1 VKVSKFYKDDQ
12 KPAVRP
18 ATEQFAGFNING
30 KHQCSAPIIS
40 ISAQAASEC
49 KSFKFS
55 KQAAGFESRDC
66 EIIRRG
72 RIPLRLDILAS
83 LVNFLVDMQP
93 STSMLGTG
101 PVQGVS
107 SVTACLSSSPQ
118 VGLQE
123 QMHSQQHQINNQQQ
137 HFSSQFDQTNQPHQN
152 MDDFLEQM
160 LFMPQWSDVAG
171 GKSPWEFNPNNA
183 PQGNNASNNNNSPQ
197 NLQSNTQKLFTM
209 SLMPPGIGSQGLN
222 SQENDGHAGEHM
234 QYSYDQSP
242 FLANRLRQHQLSGN
256 SSINQTPNQVSQGIN
271 ETNTSP
277 GRSMVLQLST
287 GNASASQLLASMGNS
302 PRGTAVMTRSPST
315 GGSCNGSD
323 GGMLPLP
330 LSLGQAGKSGDMNEP
345 GSREEIEASFK
356 SVNNARDSNLG
367 GLFQPFAV
375 SPRGVRPT
383 GQNFHAQP
391 GQVPMQGYGGMPQ
404 PQHQN
409 PPPTGVGAAPPVRPR
424 VRARRGQATDP
435 HSIAERLRR
444 ERIAER
450 MKALQELVPNSN
462 KTDKASMLDEIIDYV
477 KFLQLQVKVLSMS
490 RLGGAGAVAPLVADI
505 PAEGANAPQ
514 GTRTNGSQ
522 NSSPDGL
529 ALTERQVAKLM
540 EEDMGTAMQYL
551 QGKGLCLMPISLA
564 SAINNSG
571 SRPQAPS
578 TPSLQGLLAS
588 NVNDRQVLEPSSNS
602 ALSALTSTSMTI
614 QPSISSPGSGITEQG
629 DNAHKAGNGTRNP
642 KDSREANSVTK
653 SNGIG
658 PALSKNAV
666 KGEDEP
672 QRRTGQ

>member
-1 VKVSKFYKDDQ
+1 M
-12 KPAVRP
+12 
-18 ATEQFAGFNING
+18 E
-30 KHQCSAPIIS
+30 
-40 ISAQAASEC
+40 
-49 KSFKFS
+49 
-55 KQAAGFESRDC
+55 
-66 EIIRRG
+66 
-72 RIPLRLDILAS
+72 
-83 LVNFLVDMQP
+83 
-93 STSMLGTG
+93 
-101 PVQGVS
+101 
-107 SVTACLSSSPQ
+107 
-118 VGLQE
+118 
-123 QMHSQQHQINNQQQ
+123 
-137 HFSSQFDQTNQPHQN
+137 
-152 MDDFLEQM
+152 DFLEQM
-160 LFMPQWSDVAG
+160 FLMPSWSDVGVKTA
-171 GKSPWEFNPNNA
+171 PWEFNPANA
-183 PQGNNASNNNNSPQ
+183 SQGNNASNNNNNPQ
-197 NLQSNTQKLFTM
+197 NLQSNTQRLFTM
-209 SLMPPGIGSQGLN
+209 SLLPSGIGGQGLN
-222 SQENDGHAGEHM
+222 SQENEGHAGEHM
-234 QYSYDQSP
+234 QYSNYDESQ
-242 FLANRLRQHQLSGN
+242 FLASRLRQHPLSGN
-256 SSINQTPNQVSQGIN
+256 SSMNQTPNQVSQGIN

-287 GNASASQLLASMGNS
+287 GNATASQLLASMGNS

-330 LSLGQAGKSGDMNEP
+330 LSLGQAGKSGEMNETR
-345 GSREEIEASFK
+345 SRDEIEASFK
-356 SVNNARDSNLG
+356 SANNARDSNLG
-367 GLFQPFAV
+367 GLFPPFAG
-375 SPRGVRPT
+375 SPRGVRPP
-383 GQNFHAQP
+383 GQNFHPQS

-522 NSSPDGL
+522 SSSPDGL

-564 SAINNSG
+564 SAINSSG
-571 SRPQAPS
+571 SRPHPPS

-588 NVNDRQVLEPSSNS
+588 NANDRQVLESSNS
-602 ALSALTSTSMTI
+602 SLSALTSASMTI

-658 PALSKNAV
+658 PALSKNTV

>member
-1 VKVSKFYKDDQ
+1 
-12 KPAVRP
+12 
-18 ATEQFAGFNING
+18 
-30 KHQCSAPIIS
+30 
-40 ISAQAASEC
+40 
-49 KSFKFS
+49 
-55 KQAAGFESRDC
+55 
-66 EIIRRG
+66 
-72 RIPLRLDILAS
+72 
-83 LVNFLVDMQP
+83 MQP
-93 STSMLGTG
+93 STPMLGTG

-118 VGLQE
+118 VSLQE
-123 QMHSQQHQINNQQQ
+123 QMHSQQQQINNQQQ

-160 LFMPQWSDVAG
+160 FFMPSWSDVAG
-171 GKSPWEFNPNNA
+171 VKSVPWEYNPTNA
-183 PQGNNASNNNNSPQ
+183 PQGNNASNSNNSPQ

-209 SLMPPGIGSQGLN
+209 SLLPPGIGGQGLN
-222 SQENDGHAGEHM
+222 SQENDP
-234 QYSYDQSP
+234 YPYDESQ

-256 SSINQTPNQVSQGIN
+256 QTPNQASQGIN

-330 LSLGQAGKSGDMNEP
+330 LSLGQAGKSGDINEP
-345 GSREEIEASFK
+345 RSRDEIEASFK
-356 SVNNARDSNLG
+356 SATNARDSNLG
-367 GLFQPFAV
+367 GLFPPFAG

-383 GQNFHAQP
+383 GQNFLPQA

-522 NSSPDGL
+522 NTSPDGL

-540 EEDMGTAMQYL
+540 EEDMGSAMQYL

-571 SRPQAPS
+571 ARPQAPS
-578 TPSLQGLLAS
+578 TPSLQGLLPPNA
-588 NVNDRQVLEPSSNS
+588 NDRQVLEPSNS

-614 QPSISSPGSGITEQG
+614 QSSISSPGSGITEQG

-653 SNGIG
+653 SNGLG
-658 PALSKNAV
+658 GAALSKIAV

-672 QRRTGQ
+672 QRRAGQ

>member
-1 VKVSKFYKDDQ
+1 
-12 KPAVRP
+12 
-18 ATEQFAGFNING
+18 
-30 KHQCSAPIIS
+30 
-40 ISAQAASEC
+40 
-49 KSFKFS
+49 
-55 KQAAGFESRDC
+55 
-66 EIIRRG
+66 
-72 RIPLRLDILAS
+72 
-83 LVNFLVDMQP
+83 
-93 STSMLGTG
+93 MLGTG

-107 SVTACLSSSPQ
+107 SVTACLSSNPQ
-118 VGLQE
+118 VSLQE
-123 QMHSQQHQINNQQQ
+123 QIHSQQQQINNQQQINSQQQ
-137 HFSSQFDQTNQPHQN
+137 HFSSQFDQTNHPHSN
-152 MDDFLEQM
+152 MEEFLEQM
-160 LFMPQWSDVAG
+160 LFMPPWSDVAAV
-171 GKSPWEFNPNNA
+171 KSGPWDYNATNA
-183 PQGNNASNNNNSPQ
+183 PQGNNPSNSNNGPQ

-209 SLMPPGIGSQGLN
+209 SLLPPGIGGQGLN
-222 SQENDGHAGEHM
+222 SQENDP
-234 QYSYDQSP
+234 YPYDDSQ

-256 SSINQTPNQVSQGIN
+256 SSMNQTPNQASQGIN

-287 GNASASQLLASMGNS
+287 GSASASQLLASMGNS
-302 PRGTAVMTRSPST
+302 PRGTAVMTQSPST

-330 LSLGQAGKSGDMNEP
+330 LSLGQAGKSGDINE
-345 GSREEIEASFK
+345 SRSRDEIEASFK
-356 SVNNARDSNLG
+356 SANHARDSNLG
-367 GLFQPFAV
+367 GLFPPFAA

-383 GQNFHAQP
+383 GQNFHTQS
-391 GQVPMQGYGGMPQ
+391 GQVPMQVYGGMPQ

-409 PPPTGVGAAPPVRPR
+409 PSPTGVGAAPPVRPR

-514 GTRTNGSQ
+514 GTRTNSSQ

-540 EEDMGTAMQYL
+540 EEDMGSAMQYL

-571 SRPQAPS
+571 ARPQAPS
-578 TPSLQGLLAS
+578 TPSLQGLLPPNA
-588 NVNDRQVLEPSSNS
+588 NDRQILEPSNS
-602 ALSALTSTSMTI
+602 ALSVLTSTSMTI
-614 QPSISSPGSGITEQG
+614 QSSISSPGSGITEQG

-658 PALSKNAV
+658 GPALSKNAV